1 MIRRFKSSSSTFFVY
16 RSIVSYKL
24 KRDVI
29 LISGQRTVINQKGSM
44 NNSSSYGFEH
54 LSECSS
60 LDSTILT
67 STISIVSIV
76 AFVGNTLVI
85 VTFLLSPTL
94 KTSTNYFIVNMAISD
109 LLSSSTNWPLYATEG
124 VQYSKPAID
133 GSTAVFV
140 CKLGLY
146 FRAVSQAVSV
156 QSLLLIV
163 VDRYI
168 AIVLPFKS
176 ILVTARLRAA
186 LQLFTWVFALSI
198 ASPYA
203 SSSQIILENH
213 QTFCRSFAFWGKK
226 EKFILYVGLFAIFYC
241 APLISTIILY
251 SRIMKCLRQ
260 TRPVEAEEEE
270 RTRMRNMQQNKTVMK
285 VFVWIVSAFFI
296 SWTPLCVEIVLQ
308 KLFPSSRFTQ
318 DSCMIFAS
326 LFFYIFPSLSSIVN
340 PIILFTYS
348 SRFSTALRNLF
359 ACFTCGPCLCC
370 RDRRN
375 VPNEQQLARIQ
386 ACNSI

>member
-24 KRDVI
+24 KREFI
-29 LISGQRTVINQKGSM
+29 LTSGQRTVINQKGSM
-44 NNSSSYGFEH
+44 NNTSSYGFEH

-60 LDSTILT
+60 SDSTILT

-176 ILVTARLRAA
+176 ILVTARLRTA

-203 SSSQIILENH
+203 SSIQIIQENY
-213 QTFCRSFAFWGKK
+213 QTYCRSFASWGKK
-226 EKFILYVGLFAIFYC
+226 KQFIFYLVGFAVFYC
-241 APLISTIILY
+241 VPLISTIILY
-251 SRIMKCLRQ
+251 SRIMKCLRH

-270 RTRMRNMQQNKTVMK
+270 HTRIRMRNMQQNKTVMK

-296 SWTPLCVEIVLQ
+296 CWTPLCVEIVLQ

-318 DSCMIFAS
+318 DSCMIFVS
-326 LFFYIFPSLSSIVN
+326 LFFYIFPSLSTIVN
-340 PIILFTYS
+340 PIILFAYS
-348 SRFSTALRNLF
+348 SRFSSALRNLF

-370 RDRRN
+370 RDRRI
-375 VPNEQQLARIQ
+375 VPNSNL
-386 ACNSI
+386 